1 MIKEIVYRF
10 LYDFAPFCM
19 VLYFFGRYVAKKN
32 PWYTVCG
39 GTMLWCWLYSI
50 FEAYLVLFLP
60 FLCGFLFLFGYG
72 CAVLKCGWKQAM
84 SISALL
90 ISILYFANT
99 ITGTIIYI
107 FITQLPQ
114 QAEKLEIFFALMP
127 LLFMAAAFTAILRVF
142 FHNHRLTARSIL
154 SFPLLFIGFTEQVVL
169 YCVYGDTIVWNAE
182 TGLVYPLVSSTEI
195 LGLQIVA
202 CIALASL
209 LAAYCYLEKA
219 AQTEQANQLF
229 ALQTKEQTA
238 HLQQVQLHQQQMR
251 AFRHD
256 IRNHLLML
264 HGLLQKNEIS
274 RAMAYLSELEMV
286 SDALAD
292 PFHTGNPAVDAL
304 LSSKFSAAAQQNI
317 TITCQMQI
325 PSDSQIA
332 DIDWCIILSNA
343 VDNAIKACGNL
354 PNAQK
359 QIVLKG
365 KRQGKFFLLSIEN
378 FCPEGQDNFCE
389 GIGISN
395 IRAVINRYGGTLEIG
410 IQDGKFMLDAL
421 LCISHQQAGI

>member
-1 MIKEIVYRF
+1 MIREIIYRF

-19 VLYFFGRYVAKKN
+19 ALYFFGRYVAKKN

-39 GTMLWCWLYSI
+39 WTMLWCCFYGI
-50 FEAYLVLFLP
+50 FARYLVLFLP

-107 FITQLPQ
+107 FITRLAQ
-114 QAEKLEIFFALMP
+114 QAERMEIFFALMP
-127 LLFMAAAFTAILRVF
+127 LVFMASAFTAIFRVF

-209 LAAYCYLEKA
+209 LVAYCYLEKA
-219 AQTEQANQLF
+219 AQAEQENQLF

-238 HLQQVQLHQQQMR
+238 YLQQVQLHQQQMR

-317 TITCQMQI
+317 TIICQMQI

-343 VDNAIKACGNL
+343 VDNAIKACESL
-354 PNAQK
+354 SDDQK
-359 QIVLKG
+359 QIVLNG
-365 KRQGKFFLLSIEN
+365 KRHGKFFLLSIEN
-378 FCPEGQDNFCE
+378 FCPEGQDTFCE

-395 IRAVINRYGGTLEIG
+395 IRAVVGKHRGTLEAG
-410 IQDGKFMLDAL
+410 IQDGKFMLDVL
-421 LCISHQQAGI
+421 LCISHQQSDI